1 MINKLFDKM
10 NYQTKLTILRIGLLI
25 NAIMCFYFGLFLLG
39 VTK

>member
-1 MINKLFDKM
+1 MINKLLNKM

-25 NAIMCFYFGLFLLG
+25 NAIMSFYFGLFLMG

>member
-1 MINKLFDKM
+1 MINKLLNKM

-25 NAIMCFYFGLFLLG
+25 NAIMSFYFGLFLLG